1 MQKLFLHRNNPV
13 RGQETV
19 QGLFS
24 RFWIENRNKECL
36 DLHGIQVLRLS
47 WLFISWP
54 GRASGGSR
62 CARPSL
68 RLAATT
74 APAPCCS
81 RALRTSGKT
90 KTVEAADE
98 AGVDAVDVV
107 AARRPQVPAAAD
119 PGTAAEHG

>member
-24 RFWIENRNKECL
+24 RFWIKNRNKECL

-54 GRASGGSR
+54 GQWWQPLRSSLAPPGCHHGLGPLLLPGSQD
-62 CARPSL
+62 L
-68 RLAATT
+68 GQDE
-74 APAPCCS
+74 S
-81 RALRTSGKT
+81 R
-90 KTVEAADE
+90 
-98 AGVDAVDVV
+98 
-107 AARRPQVPAAAD
+107 
-119 PGTAAEHG
+119 